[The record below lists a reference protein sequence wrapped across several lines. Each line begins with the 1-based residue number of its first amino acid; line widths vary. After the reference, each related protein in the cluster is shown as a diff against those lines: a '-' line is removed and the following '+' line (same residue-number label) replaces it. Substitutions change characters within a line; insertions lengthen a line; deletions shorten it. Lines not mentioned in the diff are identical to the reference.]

1 MEKKSNAQQKLEARK
16 QIKES
21 FEKIEPYVMPNM
33 SKDERQE
40 VMESA
45 VSSVVK
51 RDVFGRKYSNVDTQY
66 KRETLRYLQRK
77 EDELVERIK
86 RSLYTCDEQFL
97 SLGKPVA
104 IDEIEGEILLILD
117 KEMESKINA
126 TKVSIEELK
135 ALDEK
140 LQSQIKK
147 NEDELSSN
155 LGL

>member
-1 MEKKSNAQQKLEARK
+1 MEKKSKAQQKLEARK
-16 QIKES
+16 QIKKS
-21 FEKIEPYVMPNM
+21 FEKIEPYVMPNL
-33 SKDERQE
+33 SKGERQE

-45 VSSVVK
+45 ASSVVK

-66 KRETLRYLQRK
+66 KRETLRYLQHK

-104 IDEIEGEILLILD
+104 IDELEGELLLILD

-126 TKVSIEELK
+126 IKTAMKELE

-140 LQSQIKK
+140 LQAQIKK
-147 NEDELSSN
+147 NGEDLFSD